1 MKLTLDCPYASYG
14 PDMKIKCAKA
24 DGLCGN
30 QRYRPCKGWNVLTE
44 WAKNWSLEP
53 IFALTLQSWMFTK
66 LATPAIPPRF
76 TVRDARTGA
85 SP

>member
-1 MKLTLDCPYASYG
+1 MKLTLECPYASYG

-44 WAKNWSLEP
+44 WAKNCPLRSE
-53 IFALTLQSWMFTK
+53 TK
-66 LATPAIPPRF
+66 TTTKRRAKK
-76 TVRDARTGA
+76 
-85 SP
+85 